1 MAQCV
6 RQQLGTTI
14 TKGDSAMRRWIKTL
28 AGIGLTAVG
37 LMCAGCGG
45 GNTPKASTKSAAA
58 SNSAPEPS
66 TPPPAPAESK
76 PAPAPVEA
84 AAKPQ
89 PAPAVAAKEDKDD
102 SGDEKQAAAGPS
114 TPAPKPD
121 GGASPAEV
129 PAKATG
135 NQPATT
141 SGAAPSESL
150 PAPANP
156 TPPGG
161 AAPAGSLS
169 TQSQGQGG
177 MPGGYP
183 GMGNPGDMPGGYPG
197 STNPGGMPA
206 GYPGAGEQTRGGGA
220 AGSTG
225 PGGMPAGYPG
235 TAGQPGG
242 YPGFPGPGG
251 MTTGYP
257 GMVGGGGPTQGAA
270 GGGAFG
276 ATVAGRDTIGANP
289 NFGPAD
295 IHSPDGAVRSFLFA
309 LSIRDKDRLREATAV
324 RSQTEASSEKTKDL
338 FRKIVSRDENISDAE
353 LDDIAKKLQG
363 YVVAGEN
370 VVRSTGRLGIV
381 ILRPTFGGGYLTR
394 TVTVRKEKKGWGVID
409 ISSPIEFTPTGGSL
423 RHRHTGT
430 VAK

>member
-1 MAQCV
+1 MAQRV
-6 RQQLGTTI
+6 RQELGEAI
-14 TKGDSAMRRWIKTL
+14 TKGDGAMRRWIKTL
-28 AGIGLTAVG
+28 AGLGLTAAC

-45 GNTPKASTKSAAA
+45 GNGPRASTNSAAA

-66 TPPPAPAESK
+66 TPLPAPAESK
-76 PAPAPVEA
+76 PAPAPVAA

-89 PAPAVAAKEDKDD
+89 PAPTVAAKEHKDD

-121 GGASPAEV
+121 WGSSTDEM
-129 PAKATG
+129 PAKATS
-135 NQPATT
+135 NQPASTG
-141 SGAAPSESL
+141 GAAPSESS

-156 TPPGG
+156 APPGG

-183 GMGNPGDMPGGYPG
+183 GMGNPGDMPVGYPG

-206 GYPGAGEQTRGGGA
+206 GYPGAGEQTRGSGA

-270 GGGAFG
+270 GGSAFG
-276 ATVAGRDTIGANP
+276 ATAAGRGTGRANP
-289 NFGPAD
+289 NFGSAD

-309 LSIRDKDRLREATAV
+309 LSIRDKDRLSEATAL
-324 RSQTEASSEKTKDL
+324 RSQTEAPNDKIKEL
-338 FRKIVSRDENISDAE
+338 FGKIVLGNISDAE

-363 YVVAGEN
+363 YVLVGEN
-370 VVRSTGRLGIV
+370 AVHSKGKLGI
-381 ILRPTFGGGYLTR
+381 IIRRPTAEGGFLSR

-409 ISSPIEFTPTGGSL
+409 ISSPIEFTPTGGSS

>member
-1 MAQCV
+1 
-6 RQQLGTTI
+6 
-14 TKGDSAMRRWIKTL
+14 MRRWIKTL
-28 AGIGLTAVG
+28 AGIGLTAAC

-45 GNTPKASTKSAAA
+45 GNGPRASMKSAAA

-76 PAPAPVEA
+76 LAPAPVAA

-89 PAPAVAAKEDKDD
+89 PAPAVAAKEDKDH

-114 TPAPKPD
+114 TPASKPD
-121 GGASPAEV
+121 GGSSPAEV
-129 PAKATG
+129 PAKATS
-135 NQPATT
+135 NQPA
-141 SGAAPSESL
+141 SAGGAAPSES
-150 PAPANP
+150 PPVPANP
-156 TPPGG
+156 APPGG
-161 AAPAGSLS
+161 AAPAGSLG
-169 TQSQGQGG
+169 TQSQGQGD

-220 AGSTG
+220 AGSPG

-257 GMVGGGGPTQGAA
+257 GMVGGGGPTPGAA
-270 GGGAFG
+270 AGGAFG
-276 ATVAGRDTIGANP
+276 ATVTGRDASGANP

-309 LSIRDKDRLREATAV
+309 LSIRDKNRLSEATAL
-324 RSQTEASSEKTKDL
+324 RSQTEAPSDKSKEL
-338 FRKIVSRDENISDAE
+338 FGKIVLGNISDAE
-353 LDDIAKKLQG
+353 LDDIARKLDG
-363 YVVAGEN
+363 YQVAGEN
-370 VVRSTGRLGIV
+370 AVHSKGKLGI
-381 ILRPTFGGGYLTR
+381 IIRRRTAEGGFLSR
-394 TVTVRKEKKGWGVID
+394 TVTVRKEKKGWGVMD
-409 ISSPIEFTPTGGSL
+409 ISSPIEFTPTGGSS